1 MSSGRFLGGL
11 LLREDDPFFLDAIL
25 ASVASRCGLRYE
37 SEQLIIG
44 CFIDED
50 NL

>member
-1 MSSGRFLGGL
+1 MSSGRFSGGL
-11 LLREDDPFFLDAIL
+11 LLREDDPFFLGAIL
-25 ASVASRCGLRYE
+25 ASVASGCGFRYE
-37 SEQLIIG
+37 NEQLINV

>member
-1 MSSGRFLGGL
+1 VSSGRFSGGL
-11 LLREDDPFFLDAIL
+11 LLREDDPFSLGAIL
-25 ASVASRCGLRYE
+25 ASVASRSGFRYKN
-37 SEQLIIG
+37 EQLVVG